1 MPLLHEVLEQTAEKY
16 PNNAVFDSVESQ
28 ISFKEFVTRTRYL
41 AGALEDLGINKGD
54 RLAILAQNQP
64 DYIAY
69 HYAASMIGA
78 ILLVINIRH
87 TEDEMLWAL
96 SDAEAS
102 ILITESS
109 FSDKLPGLT
118 QKCSFITTTIGLDFS
133 EGVGHVTDELVN
145 KKLFIK
151 NPPALSETDPLL
163 LIYTS
168 GTTGR
173 PKGAMQTHQGSTMID
188 RLTAENLRIT
198 DNDVYLAFMPFFH
211 QAGLIRAR
219 ATMSKGGTSLVPGRM
234 DPETMVK
241 LITEKNVSITM
252 LPTPYDTF
260 LTDIA
265 ERDNLTFPSLRFIV
279 GGGGIGP
286 AHAAKMKE
294 FCDKFDCNFMG
305 VYGQTEVTGPATIII
320 GQEYFDHPNSC
331 GKPMDGIGL
340 EIWDES
346 GKPAATE
353 VVGEIMISGN
363 SCTSGYWNNPEG
375 TKKLFTGQWLHT
387 GDLGSVDQDGFLYFA
402 DRIKEL
408 IKTGAE
414 NVYPKEVE
422 LALSEHP
429 AIADMT
435 IIGLPD
441 PKWGEAVTAVIVKN
455 PGTDLTLEELKDFCR
470 GKIAGYKI
478 PNILK
483 IVDEIPRN
491 VTGKVKKVDL
501 RQQFS

>member
-1 MPLLHEVLEQTAEKY
+1 M
-16 PNNAVFDSVESQ
+16 
-28 ISFKEFVTRTRYL
+28 
-41 AGALEDLGINKGD
+41 
-54 RLAILAQNQP
+54 
-64 DYIAY
+64 
-69 HYAASMIGA
+69 
-78 ILLVINIRH
+78 
-87 TEDEMLWAL
+87 
-96 SDAEAS
+96 
-102 ILITESS
+102 
-109 FSDKLPGLT
+109 
-118 QKCSFITTTIGLDFS
+118 
-133 EGVGHVTDELVN
+133 
-145 KKLFIK
+145 
-151 NPPALSETDPLL
+151 
-163 LIYTS
+163 
-168 GTTGR
+168 
-173 PKGAMQTHQGSTMID
+173 
-188 RLTAENLRIT
+188 
-198 DNDVYLAFMPFFH
+198 
-211 QAGLIRAR
+211 
-219 ATMSKGGTSLVPGRM
+219 PGRM

-279 GGGGIGP
+279 GGGGMGP

-320 GQEYFDHPNSC
+320 SQDYFDHPNSC

-346 GKPAATE
+346 GKPAATG

-441 PKWGEAVTAVIVKN
+441 PKWGEAVTAVIVTK